1 MDGVLIIDK
10 PKNFTSFDVVAV
22 IRGVCQTKKVGHTGT
37 LDPMATGVLPIL
49 LGNATKAQSLLPDTN
64 KAYEAEFSLGMRTDT
79 LDITGVVTE
88 RRAKLA
94 GLADIEN
101 TLENFR
107 GEIFQTPPMYSAVS
121 VGGRRLYELARQG
134 VEIEREKR
142 RVFIENLELID
153 FDEKTQSGRLSVS
166 CSKGTYIRTLID
178 DIGEAIG
185 TLAVMT
191 GLRRTLACGYN
202 TDEAITLD
210 ELKSLKSNG
219 GIEAVNTLIKPT
231 ETVFE
236 PYRPVFVTAA
246 QAMRFKNGGSLSLSR
261 TELAN
266 KNHIDNEIYRVYER
280 AGGFLGLGKVNLN
293 KNELGFLKLFTND

>member
-1 MDGVLIIDK
+1 MYGVLIIDK

-280 AGGFLGLGKVNLN
+280 SGGFLGLGKVNLN